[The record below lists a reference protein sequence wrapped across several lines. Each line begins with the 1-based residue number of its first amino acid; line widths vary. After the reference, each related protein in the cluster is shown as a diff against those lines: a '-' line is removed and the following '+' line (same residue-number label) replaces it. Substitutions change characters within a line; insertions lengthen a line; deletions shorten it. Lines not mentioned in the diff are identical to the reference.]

1 MKEGIE
7 IENEL
12 TFTPAL
18 NITPSNYIGGYRV
31 GGTNGLQINFT
42 TKPNW
47 FHRKM
52 MKLCLGW
59 EWIDIKNKQNG

>member
-1 MKEGIE
+1 MVVTENT
-7 IENEL
+7 NEL
-12 TFTPAL
+12 PYSGSLYASSPT
-18 NITPSNYIGGYRV
+18 ITLPSYIGGYRL
-31 GGTNGLQINFT
+31 GGEQGLQINLT

-59 EWIDIKNKQNG
+59 EWVDK

>member
-1 MKEGIE
+1 MVKQIKDETIFFHS
-7 IENEL
+7 
-12 TFTPAL
+12 T
-18 NITPSNYIGGYRV
+18 ITSPNYVGGYKI
-31 GGTNGLQINFT
+31 GNGVSTLQFNFT

-59 EWIDIKNKQNG
+59 EWVDSKQNN

>member
-1 MKEGIE
+1 MKTEETAIKLDYTIPTIKNIE
-7 IENEL
+7 YAGGYN
-12 TFTPAL
+12 
-18 NITPSNYIGGYRV
+18 IGGV
-31 GGTNGLQINFT
+31 DGLRMCFT

-59 EWIDIKNKQNG
+59 EWTDTNKKLTK

>member
-1 MKEGIE
+1 MAKQIKDETI
-7 IENEL
+7 
-12 TFTPAL
+12 FFQP
-18 NITPSNYIGGYRV
+18 NYVGGYKI
-31 GGTNGLQINFT
+31 GNGVSTLQFNFL

-59 EWIDIKNKQNG
+59 KWVDNK